1 MISATIFTMICI
13 MLAALVLAVFAVAYK
28 KCVRQA
34 KQFEFFLCHHK
45 ASAAA
50 HARLFKMLLTEHE
63 MINNDVF
70 VDSDNLTHL
79 DVLFDT
85 LARDVQTLCILGSKD
100 VLRRPWCVGEVV
112 TAHIN
117 EMEVCVI
124 RFPGFRS
131 PDDAFISGF
140 RDQVPDIDCLVRSG
154 ITEEMVQKAL
164 RWFNDLE
171 LQFQL
176 PLKLTSG

>member
-28 KCVRQA
+28 RCVRQA

-50 HARLFKMLLTEHE
+50 HARLFKMLLAENE
-63 MINNDVF
+63 AIKRNVF

-85 LARDVQTLCILGSKD
+85 LAHDVQTLVVLASKD

-112 TAHIN
+112 TACIY
-117 EMEVCVI
+117 EME
-124 RFPGFRS
+124 
-131 PDDAFISGF
+131 
-140 RDQVPDIDCLVRSG
+140 
-154 ITEEMVQKAL
+154 
-164 RWFNDLE
+164 
-171 LQFQL
+171 
-176 PLKLTSG
+176 